1 MIESVRVP
9 VKRCLC
15 EVCLAEWLILSDKL
29 PRFCR
34 NLACRSRWWNGKKQ
48 LRRSH
53 VNEIVL
59 PSPRTSGRPKTYA
72 TLDEG
77 DDL

>member
-1 MIESVRVP
+1 MIERVRVP

-15 EVCLAEWLILSDKL
+15 EVCLTEWLVPTDQL
-29 PRFCR
+29 PMFCR
-34 NLACRSRWWNGKKQ
+34 NLACRSRNWNGKKQ

-59 PSPRTSGRPKTYA
+59 PSPHTRGRPKTA
-72 TLDEG
+72 QPFFESED
-77 DDL
+77 